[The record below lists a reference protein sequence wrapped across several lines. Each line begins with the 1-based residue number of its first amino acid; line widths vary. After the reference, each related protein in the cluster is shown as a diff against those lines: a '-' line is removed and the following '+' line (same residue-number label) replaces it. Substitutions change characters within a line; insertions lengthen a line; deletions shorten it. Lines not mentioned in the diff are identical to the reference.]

1 MYANKR
7 NTKTALPKPFCKVC
21 YDAKRPASEYESHYV
36 RETPNPNSK
45 IICPIILNTVC
56 HKCGKK
62 GHVKS
67 SCNVKVHNKTEPR
80 PTQEQHRTNTTKK
93 PVNSFQ
99 VLEEEDDEEIV
110 EINKQVLKEEATPPP
125 ANPSVPSYADIIKK
139 EKMETK
145 TAKVANSRFKS
156 ISDYVEYEECE
167 RQEKLRLFSRI
178 DLRTVNWAEVESDD
192 DF

>member
-7 NTKTALPKPFCKVC
+7 NSKTSKPKPFCKVC

-45 IICPIILNTVC
+45 VVCPIILNTVC
-56 HKCGKK
+56 NNCGKK

-67 SCNVKVHNKTEPR
+67 SCNVKVQNKTAPK
-80 PTQEQHRTNTTKK
+80 PAQEQAPTKTTKK

-99 VLEEEDDEEIV
+99 LLEEDEDEEIV
-110 EINKQVLKEEATPPP
+110 EINQTPQTPPP
-125 ANPSVPSYADIIKK
+125 VKPSIPSYADMIKK
-139 EKMETK
+139 DKMESK
-145 TAKVANSRFKS
+145 TAKVANNRFQS
-156 ISDYVEYEECE
+156 ISDYIDYEEHE
-167 RQEKLRLFSRI
+167 RQEKLRLFTRI